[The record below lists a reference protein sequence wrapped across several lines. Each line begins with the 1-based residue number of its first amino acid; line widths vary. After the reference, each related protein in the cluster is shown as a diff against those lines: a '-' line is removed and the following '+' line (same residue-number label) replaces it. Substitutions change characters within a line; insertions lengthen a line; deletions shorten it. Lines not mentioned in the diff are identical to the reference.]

1 MRVLGGPCFLGAI
14 PPGGAGQGAGAAM
27 SAASSRRGAATG
39 IALSPELAEIIRVES
54 RGNPGLPAL
63 RHLEIIEERRAQEA
77 ECFLRACA
85 VRLRLE
91 GGI

>member
-1 MRVLGGPCFLGAI
+1 M
-14 PPGGAGQGAGAAM
+14 
-27 SAASSRRGAATG
+27 
-39 IALSPELAEIIRVES
+39 SPELADIVRSVSEADPR
-54 RGNPGLPAL
+54 LPLAK
-63 RHLEIIEERRAQEA
+63 HVQIIEERKAQET